1 MLNNKQQVRM
11 SININILETVAC
23 PNCNNFV
30 FKTNLSIFKKLPS
43 IQSPTGQAQLIEV
56 KLVNCPSCNNFFQII
71 GDELLPVVLKE
82 LEKE

>member
-1 MLNNKQQVRM
+1 MPNNEQQTIRV
-11 SININILETVAC
+11 NINTLETVAC

-43 IQSPTGQAQLIEV
+43 IQSPTGRPQLI
-56 KLVNCPSCNNFFQII
+56 KIDLISCPACNSFFQIKD
-71 GDELLPVVLKE
+71 DELLPVVLEE